1 MRQKV
6 SWALTASCC
15 YRVITKDK
23 APRQFNNSP
32 LADQNGQSAAGDF
45 IACNRTKAVLA
56 HSATGLSVRSPKDPA
71 GSTGHNHTRTHTGDP
86 NT

>member
-1 MRQKV
+1 MQAEY
-6 SWALTASCC
+6 WNLFW
-15 YRVITKDK
+15 ITKDK
-23 APRQFNNSP
+23 APRQFKNSP
-32 LADQNGQSAAGDF
+32 LADQNSQSAAGDF

-56 HSATGLSVRSPKDPA
+56 HSATGLSVRSPKDPT

>member
-1 MRQKV
+1 MAASPMP
-6 SWALTASCC
+6 SWGYLSK
-15 YRVITKDK
+15 ITKDK

-32 LADQNGQSAAGDF
+32 LAEQTSQSAADDF
-45 IACNRTKAVLA
+45 TACKSTKAVLA

-71 GSTGHNHTRTHTGDP
+71 GSMGHNHTRTHTGDP